1 MNDYYYRT
9 EHKLKQSKEEVRDFL
24 KKNWSILAC
33 MCPADIMT
41 NDSYFNNR
49 PSRAN
54 QRRGEWKKWFGG
66 TGVSDRAGRLGL
78 KSQLW
83 SQIEICVVAVA
94 WKEAGNDKFTSQAQ
108 QSEELLVSN
117 YYSKYKELY
126 ASMFTGVSNRTLKA
140 VAGLANMRIMTGMRE
155 VEAQKK
161 DEFKAE
167 NATLKRQLAEP
178 AWIREHRAKN
188 AHKGETYNYFTVSPS
203 YTCVPSE

>member
-1 MNDYYYRT
+1 MNDYDLT
-9 EHKLKQSKEEVRDFL
+9 AHNLKQSKEEVRDFI
-24 KKNWSILAC
+24 KTNWSILAC

-41 NDSYFNNR
+41 NDSYFNPNNR
-49 PSRAN
+49 PSRGGQHAD
-54 QRRGEWKKWFGG
+54 EWKKWFGG
-66 TGVSDRAGRLGL
+66 TGVWDRTGVREDP
-78 KSQLW
+78 QLW
-83 SQIEICVVAVA
+83 SQIETCVVAVA
-94 WKEAGNDKFTSQAQ
+94 WKQAGNDKFTSQAQ
-108 QSEELLVSN
+108 QSETLLVSN

-126 ASMFTGVSNRTLKA
+126 ASMFTGVSNRTLGSVK
-140 VAGLANMRIMTGMRE
+140 GQANMRIMTGMRE